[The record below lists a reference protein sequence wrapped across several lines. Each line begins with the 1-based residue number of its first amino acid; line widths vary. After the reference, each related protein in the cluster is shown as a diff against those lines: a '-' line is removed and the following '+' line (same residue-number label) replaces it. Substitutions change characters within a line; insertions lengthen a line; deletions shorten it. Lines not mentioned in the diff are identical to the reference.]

1 MDQKYAG
8 ECCEKIINGRSSLIS
23 SGKSMSLNFLP
34 DILKGN
40 LKSLARCISFI
51 ENQSPGSLELL
62 KKLPVSETPV
72 IGITGA
78 PGVGKST
85 LVNALT
91 GALIKQNKKTAI
103 LCVDPSS
110 PFHHGAF
117 LGDRIRM
124 NQWADHPGVY
134 IRSLSSRGSL
144 GGLHP
149 RIFEITDLLKAAAF
163 DYIIIET
170 VGIGQSEL
178 EIAGVADITLMILM
192 PGAGDE
198 IQALKS
204 GVLEIADLFIVNKAD
219 HPGTNLFVKNLQ
231 SALHYG
237 TKHVEILETIA
248 SEEKGIDQVL
258 AAIEKQIPLSLQRRD
273 IQLAEKA
280 YRLILQEKMKEI
292 EKPGL
297 LERIRHEAG
306 LGHFNVY
313 AFVENYLA
321 GEK

>member
-1 MDQKYAG
+1 MQ
-8 ECCEKIINGRSSLIS
+8 
-23 SGKSMSLNFLP
+23 LNFFSE
-34 DILKGN
+34 IQQGN
-40 LKSLARCISFI
+40 MKSLARGISQI
-51 ENQSPGSLELL
+51 ENQLPGSYELL
-62 KKLPVSETPV
+62 KALPASQTPV
-72 IGITGA
+72 LGITGP
-78 PGVGKST
+78 PGAGKST

-91 GALIKQNKKTAI
+91 GALIKKNKKVAI
-103 LCVDPSS
+103 LCIDPSS

-124 NQWADHPGVY
+124 NQWADHPGIY

-149 RIFEITDLLKAAAF
+149 RIFEITDLLRAAPF
-163 DYIIIET
+163 DYILIET

-178 EIAGVADITLMILM
+178 EIAGIADITLLILM

-204 GVLEIADLFIVNKAD
+204 GVLEIADLYIVNKAD

-231 SALHYG
+231 SALQYG
-237 TKHVEILETIA
+237 KRQSEILETIA
-248 SEEKGIDQVL
+248 SEGKGIDEVL
-258 AAIEKQIPLSLQRRD
+258 TAAEKLIPYSLQKKD
-273 IQLAEKA
+273 LKLAEKA

-297 LERIRHEAG
+297 LERIRQEAG
-306 LGHFNVY
+306 SGHFNVY
-313 AFVENYLA
+313 AFVEDYLSA
-321 GEK
+321 GK

>member
-1 MDQKYAG
+1 M
-8 ECCEKIINGRSSLIS
+8 L
-23 SGKSMSLNFLP
+23 LNLVP
-34 DILKGN
+34 EILKGDI
-40 LKSLARCISFI
+40 KSLARCISLI
-51 ENQSPGSLELL
+51 ENQSPGTLELL
-62 KKLPVSETPV
+62 KNLPGSETPV
-72 IGITGA
+72 IGVTGA

-91 GALIKQNKKTAI
+91 GALIKQNKRTAI

-124 NQWADHPGVY
+124 NQWAGHSAVY
-134 IRSLSSRGSL
+134 IRSLSSRGSF

-149 RIFEITDLLKAAAF
+149 RIFEITDLLRAAAF
-163 DYIIIET
+163 DNIIIET

-178 EIAGVADITLMILM
+178 DIAGIADVTVMILM
-192 PGAGDE
+192 PGTGDE

-204 GVLEIADLFIVNKAD
+204 GVLEIADMLVVNKAD

-237 TKHVEILETIA
+237 TKHSDILETVA
-248 SEEKGIDQVL
+248 SEGKGIDQVL
-258 AAIEKQIPLSLQRRD
+258 AAIQKQISSSWQKRD
-273 IQLAEKA
+273 LKLAEKA

-297 LERIRHEAG
+297 LERIRREAVS
-306 LGHFNVY
+306 GHFNVY
-313 AFVENYLA
+313 AFVESYLA
-321 GEK
+321 GGK